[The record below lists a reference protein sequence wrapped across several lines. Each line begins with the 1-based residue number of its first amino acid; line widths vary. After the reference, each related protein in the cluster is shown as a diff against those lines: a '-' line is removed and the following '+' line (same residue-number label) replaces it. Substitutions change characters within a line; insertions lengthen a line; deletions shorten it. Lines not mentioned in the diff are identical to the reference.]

1 MLGRPHIPRLRPPIQ
16 SGPYTP
22 DKPLSSF
29 TVSAPARGCIYY
41 GAENATWRNAYLS
54 AAQEL
59 RDGVPSGTK
68 NPRSL
73 RDVTKGMSVLLALN
87 ALSVRLNGSKAVGS
101 GFVINWNVSD
111 TGEACHSELTN
122 AVLINRDGTDPQA
135 DATVELSR
143 STLGRFV
150 LGEIGLGEL
159 ERGGARIA
167 GALADLAKMLDHF
180 PPWFPVATHGMKFG
194 EE

>member
-1 MLGRPHIPRLRPPIQ
+1 MALRRL
-16 SGPYTP
+16 
-22 DKPLSSF
+22 
-29 TVSAPARGCIYY
+29 
-41 GAENATWRNAYLS
+41 
-54 AAQEL
+54 
-59 RDGVPSGTK
+59 
-68 NPRSL
+68 
-73 RDVTKGMSVLLALN
+73 VLLALN

-101 GFVINWNVSD
+101 GFVINWKVSD

-143 STLGRFV
+143 SALGRFV

-167 GALADLAKMLDHF
+167 GEAGAFSDLAEMLDHF
-180 PPWFPVATHGMKFG
+180 PPWFPVVTHGMKFG

>member
-1 MLGRPHIPRLRPPIQ
+1 MARRRL
-16 SGPYTP
+16 
-22 DKPLSSF
+22 
-29 TVSAPARGCIYY
+29 
-41 GAENATWRNAYLS
+41 
-54 AAQEL
+54 AQI
-59 RDGVPSGTK
+59 
-68 NPRSL
+68 
-73 RDVTKGMSVLLALN
+73 ALN

-101 GFVINWNVSD
+101 GFVINWKVSD

-150 LGEIGLGEL
+150 LGEVGLGEL

-167 GALADLAKMLDHF
+167 GALAGLAKMLDHF

>member
-1 MLGRPHIPRLRPPIQ
+1 MWAFPDHGEAPELSAAAHTQLG
-16 SGPYTP
+16 
-22 DKPLSSF
+22 
-29 TVSAPARGCIYY
+29 Y

-73 RDVTKGMSVLLALN
+73 RDVTKGLSVLLALN

-101 GFVINWNVSD
+101 GFVINWKVSD

-143 STLGRFV
+143 SALGRFV

-180 PPWFPVATHGMKFG
+180 PPWFPVATHAMKFG

>member
-1 MLGRPHIPRLRPPIQ
+1 
-16 SGPYTP
+16 
-22 DKPLSSF
+22 
-29 TVSAPARGCIYY
+29 
-41 GAENATWRNAYLS
+41 
-54 AAQEL
+54 
-59 RDGVPSGTK
+59 
-68 NPRSL
+68 
-73 RDVTKGMSVLLALN
+73 MSVLLALN
-87 ALSVRLNGSKAVGS
+87 ALSVRLNGSKAIGS
-101 GFVINWNVSD
+101 GFVINWKVSD

-143 STLGRFV
+143 SALGRFV

-167 GALADLAKMLDHF
+167 GALTDLAEMLDHF

-194 EE
+194 ED

>member
-101 GFVINWNVSD
+101 GFVINWKVSD